1 MTKELKTIL
10 RKTIMAKKL
19 LIGQAAI
26 FAAIMVFAAP
36 CSALTVYG
44 NIGCVKSSDGE
55 LISYNVFGS
64 GDVTL
69 VFVHGWSCDSRYWR
83 EQIPHFAKKYQ
94 VVTVD
99 LAGHGH
105 SGQGRQVYSLE
116 SFSEDVKA
124 VVEKLDAKKVILIGH
139 SMSGEIVAKASTLMP
154 GRVIGIIGVDTIQ
167 NVEDT
172 MPKEE
177 FDKMI
182 TGMKTDFKGTVKN
195 FVEPMLGKDM
205 KPELKEWI
213 IDDMSAAPPNVAT
226 SAFEEYVQKFENKG
240 IANLFKEV
248 KVPVRCIN
256 ADLWPTNPEVNRKYI
271 ASYNVVF
278 MKNAGHFIQLE
289 RPDEFNKLLG
299 YSIKELLKRK

>member
-1 MTKELKTIL
+1 MT
-10 RKTIMAKKL
+10 KKL
-19 LIGQAAI
+19 LLGQVII
-26 FAAIMVFAAP
+26 FAVIVVFAAS
-36 CSALTVYG
+36 CSALMVYG
-44 NIGCVKSSDGE
+44 NIGCTESFDGE
-55 LISYNVFGS
+55 LISYSVFGKA
-64 GDVTL
+64 DFTL

-83 EQIPHFAKKYQ
+83 EQIPYFAKKYQ

-105 SGQGRQVYSLE
+105 SEQTRKVYSLE

-139 SMSGEIVAKASTLMP
+139 SMSGEIVAKAATLMP
-154 GRVIGIIGVDTIQ
+154 DRVIGIIGVDTIQ

-177 FDKMI
+177 FNKMI

-205 KPELKEWI
+205 KPELKQWI
-213 IDDMSAAPPNVAT
+213 IDDMSAAPPNVAA
-226 SAFEEYVQKFENKG
+226 SAFKEYVQKFENKG

-271 ASYNVVF
+271 ANYNVVF
-278 MKNAGHFIQLE
+278 MKNAGHFIMLE
-289 RPDEFNKLLG
+289 RPAEFNKLLDS
-299 YSIKELLKRK
+299 SIKEILKRK

>member
-1 MTKELKTIL
+1 
-10 RKTIMAKKL
+10 MAKKTL
-19 LIGQAAI
+19 TSRVIT
-26 FAAIMVFAAP
+26 FAAIIVLAAS
-36 CSALTVYG
+36 CSTLACYG
-44 NIGCVKSSDGE
+44 NIGCAKSFDSE
-55 LISYNVFGS
+55 LISYSVFGK
-64 GDVTL
+64 GDITL

-83 EQIPHFAKKYQ
+83 YQIPYFARKYQ
-94 VVTVD
+94 VVTID
-99 LAGHGH
+99 LAGHGN

-116 SFSEDVKA
+116 SFSEDIKA

-154 GRVIGIIGVDTIQ
+154 GRVIGVIGVDTIQ

-172 MPKEE
+172 MPEE
-177 FDKMI
+177 QFDTMT

-195 FVEPMLGKDM
+195 FVESMLGKDM
-205 KPELKEWI
+205 KPELKQWI

-226 SAFEEYVQKFENKG
+226 SAFVEYVEKFENKG

-248 KVPVRCIN
+248 KVPVRCVN

-289 RPDEFNKLLG
+289 RPDEFNKLLHR
-299 YSIKELLKRK
+299 SIKEILGQK

>member
-1 MTKELKTIL
+1 VTKEFKTIL
-10 RKTIMAKKL
+10 RKNIMAKKL
-19 LIGQAAI
+19 LIGQVAI
-26 FAAIMVFAAP
+26 FAAIMVFVAP

-44 NIGCVKSSDGE
+44 NIGCAKSFDGE
-55 LISYNVFGS
+55 LISYSVFGKS
-64 GDVTL
+64 DITL
-69 VFVHGWSCDSRYWR
+69 VFVHGWSCDSRYWQY
-83 EQIPHFAKKYQ
+83 QIPYFARKYQ
-94 VVTVD
+94 VVTID
-99 LAGHGH
+99 LAGHGN

-116 SFSEDVKA
+116 SFAEDVKA

-139 SMSGEIVAKASTLMP
+139 SMSGEIVAKAATLMP

-172 MPKEE
+172 MPKEQ

-182 TGMKTDFKGTVKN
+182 TGLKTDFKGTVKN
-195 FVEPMLGKDM
+195 FVESMLGKDM

-213 IDDMSAAPPNVAT
+213 IDDMSAAPPNVAM
-226 SAFEEYVQKFENKG
+226 SAFKEYVQKFENKG

-271 ASYNVVF
+271 AFYNVVF
-278 MKNAGHFIQLE
+278 MKNAGHFIMLE
-289 RPDEFNKLLG
+289 RPAEFNKLLD
-299 YSIKELLKRK
+299 SNIKELLKRK

>member
-1 MTKELKTIL
+1 
-10 RKTIMAKKL
+10 MANKL
-19 LIGQAAI
+19 LMGRVVIFAVIVI
-26 FAAIMVFAAP
+26 FAAS

-44 NIGCVKSSDGE
+44 NIGCAKSPDGE
-55 LISYNVFGS
+55 PISYSVFGK
-64 GDVTL
+64 GDITL
-69 VFVHGWSCDSRYWR
+69 VFVHGWSCDSRYWQY
-83 EQIPHFAKKYQ
+83 QIPYFAKKYQ
-94 VVTVD
+94 VVAID
-99 LAGHGH
+99 LAGHGN

-172 MPKEE
+172 MPEE
-177 FDKMI
+177 QFDTMT
-182 TGMKTDFKGTVKN
+182 TGMKTDFKGTIKN
-195 FVEPMLGKDM
+195 FVEPMLGEDM

-226 SAFEEYVQKFENKG
+226 SAFKEYVQKFENKG

-248 KVPVRCIN
+248 KVPVRCVN
-256 ADLWPTNPEVNRKYI
+256 ADLWPTSPEVNRKYI

-278 MKNAGHFIQLE
+278 IKNAGHFIQLE
-289 RPDEFNKLLG
+289 RPDEFNKLL
-299 YSIKELLKRK
+299 YHNIKEILKKKRNECFI